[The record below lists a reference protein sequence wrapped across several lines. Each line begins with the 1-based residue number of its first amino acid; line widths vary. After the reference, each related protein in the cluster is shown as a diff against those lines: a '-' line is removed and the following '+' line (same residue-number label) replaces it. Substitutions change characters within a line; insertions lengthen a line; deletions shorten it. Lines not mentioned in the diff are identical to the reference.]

1 MDENRTAWYINRY
14 DGRRIVRDVILK
26 QPGFSDIFDDPNKE
40 IDGFAPSQEGLLP
53 YRLLETRPLVMDY
66 TPNYFMNDETPLLIQ
81 RTFPKTYKKLKFILC
96 IRNPTKR
103 ALSSWRSKK
112 DKHGEMVPSLRGVV
126 DLGIAQSQCIEECF
140 AKYFDKKNPANMK
153 FSFKMRYN
161 LGGAVTGTN
170 AMEEFRR
177 TEEEE
182 LDFSNRCAMKRC
194 RRDHDTSE
202 MGQSGAIGTMA
213 HVAKSLYTYQLINW
227 LNIYDLDQFCIV
239 TLEDYIAHPLTTLK
253 KILDFLGLPML
264 HNITAED
271 YIPHEFFQDAR
282 VLEENFLEDYLNL
295 DMKKANALK
304 KEVRFA
310 NNMAKKKHDK
320 HKELKDTQ
328 HAEQKQGW
336 DSIEQLVIILR
347 KVKNRT
353 KPNPSLDSQIL
364 PAIIEELKQNFY
376 LSVQRLEKML
386 KRNMPYMY

>member
-1 MDENRTAWYINRY
+1 
-14 DGRRIVRDVILK
+14 
-26 QPGFSDIFDDPNKE
+26 
-40 IDGFAPSQEGLLP
+40 
-53 YRLLETRPLVMDY
+53 
-66 TPNYFMNDETPLLIQ
+66 
-81 RTFPKTYKKLKFILC
+81 
-96 IRNPTKR
+96 
-103 ALSSWRSKK
+103 
-112 DKHGEMVPSLRGVV
+112 
-126 DLGIAQSQCIEECF
+126 
-140 AKYFDKKNPANMK
+140 
-153 FSFKMRYN
+153 
-161 LGGAVTGTN
+161 
-170 AMEEFRR
+170 
-177 TEEEE
+177 
-182 LDFSNRCAMKRC
+182 
-194 RRDHDTSE
+194 
-202 MGQSGAIGTMA
+202 MA